1 VILIDSSGLL
11 AVIDAAQSG
20 HNAAVGALLAAVPPR
35 CLSPFVLAELDY
47 MVSTRV
53 SRAAANRL
61 LAEVGN
67 GVYQLEPFT
76 TTDIQRAMEILDS
89 FHDLDVGLT
98 DASVVVLAERYG
110 VRDVLT
116 LDERHFRTLRDSS
129 GKPFRILPADL
140 AA

>member
-1 VILIDSSGLL
+1 VILLDASGLL
-11 AVIDAAQSG
+11 AVIDAAQPS
-20 HNAAVGALLAAVPPR
+20 HEATVSALRSAVPPR

-53 SRAAANRL
+53 SRAAARRL
-61 LAEVGN
+61 LVEVGN
-67 GVYQLEPFT
+67 GAYQLEPFT
-76 TTDIQRAMEILDS
+76 SADVKRAVEILDK
-89 FHDLDVGLT
+89 FHDLDVGIA

-116 LDERHFRTLRDSS
+116 LDERHFRALRDNK
-129 GKPFRILPADL
+129 GRPFRILPADQ